1 LWDEREHR
9 EPGDGL
15 PLPHDE
21 QQHNFDQYQAWLH
34 RMTRTHITDKA
45 TEEDSDKATE
55 EDSPIGPFSLLNL
68 G

>member
-1 LWDEREHR
+1 
-9 EPGDGL
+9 
-15 PLPHDE
+15 
-21 QQHNFDQYQAWLH
+21 
-34 RMTRTHITDKA
+34 MTRTHITDKA